1 MTDRGLARL
10 RGVPVTVS
18 YVADPAVGRGE
29 FALDNEG
36 DAPLSAAV
44 VEAWLDRDGHRLPL
58 PGVSLFDLGTEQA
71 VDSADLAVPARSTR
85 RFLVGFPP
93 PPPWACG
100 SGWATA
106 SWRRPRRSGWNG
118 ASPGA
123 NPRAPAR
130 RPPGGGRSARPAAW
144 PR

>member
-44 VEAWLDRDGHRLPL
+44 VEAWLDRDGDRLPL

-71 VDSADLAVPARSTR
+71 VESADLAVPARSTR
-85 RFLVGFPP
+85 RFLVGFPRVAVDGP
-93 PPPWACG
+93 VPA
-100 SGWATA
+100 ATTVGLRVRVGDLELEAA
-106 SWRRPRRSGWNG
+106 SPIRLERRIPRR
-118 ASPGA
+118 
-123 NPRAPAR
+123 
-130 RPPGGGRSARPAAW
+130 
-144 PR
+144 